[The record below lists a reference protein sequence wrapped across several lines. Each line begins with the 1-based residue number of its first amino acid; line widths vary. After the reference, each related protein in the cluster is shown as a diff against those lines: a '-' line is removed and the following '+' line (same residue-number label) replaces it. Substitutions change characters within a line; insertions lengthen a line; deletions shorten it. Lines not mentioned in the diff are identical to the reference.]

1 MEEIELQLFKV
12 ETIGCGDFFV
22 VSTDFNAAAKAVS
35 DELDSQ
41 DYGYSN
47 DRQVT
52 RVEFLMRQRFMQ
64 NGKRALYGDNDVNHL
79 LIDPNISEVIY
90 LAKEG

>member
-1 MEEIELQLFKV
+1 MQLFKV
-12 ETIGCGDFFV
+12 ETRGCGDFFV

-41 DYGYSN
+41 DYGYST

-52 RVEFLMRQRFMQ
+52 RVEFLMRQRFMS
-64 NGKRALYGDNDVNHL
+64 NGKRALYGDNDENHL
-79 LIDPNISEVIY
+79 FIDPNIYQNERTDSMTRDDR
-90 LAKEG
+90 L

>member
-1 MEEIELQLFKV
+1 MEDMELQLFKV
-12 ETIGCGDFFV
+12 ETTGCGDFFV

-52 RVEFLMRQRFMQ
+52 RVEFLMRQRFMS

-90 LAKEG
+90 LAKEE